1 MDIYIVEKG
10 DTIESIGRKY
20 NIPVIEIIKANNLK
34 APYLLNEGD
43 SLTIPT
49 GLYNIFDYYVVKKGD
64 NLYEIAQKNNISL
77 DLLLGVNG
85 LDKDEYIYE
94 GQTIL
99 IPKSD
104 VKLYITKTGDTIE
117 SVSDFF
123 KAPGVDIIYSN
134 NSIYLLPGQ
143 LIIYRKSWFF
153 LSIYDII

>member
-34 APYLLNEGD
+34 VPYLLNEGD

-49 GLYNIFDYYVVKKGD
+49 GLYNIFNYYVVKKGD

-77 DLLLGVNG
+77 DLLLGING

-153 LSIYDII
+153 YLFMI

>member
-77 DLLLGVNG
+77 DILLGVNG

-153 LSIYDII
+153 YLFMI

>member
-77 DLLLGVNG
+77 DILLGVNG

-143 LIIYRKSWFF
+143 LIIYRKS
-153 LSIYDII
+153 

>member
-143 LIIYRKSWFF
+143 LIVYRKSWFF
-153 LSIYDII
+153 YLFMI

>member
-10 DTIESIGRKY
+10 DTVESIGRKY
-20 NIPVIEIIKANNLK
+20 NIPVIEIVKANNLK
-34 APYLLNEGD
+34 APYTLREGE

-49 GLYNIFDYYVVKKGD
+49 GLYNIFNYYVVKKGD
-64 NLYEIAQKNNISL
+64 NLYEIAKNNNISL
-77 DLLLGVNG
+77 DILLGVNG

-99 IPKSD
+99 IPKQD

-117 SVSDFF
+117 TVSEFF
-123 KAPGVDIIYSN
+123 KAPSADVIYSN

-143 LIIYRKSWFF
+143 LIIYRKS
-153 LSIYDII
+153 

>member
-34 APYLLNEGD
+34 VPYLLNEGD

-143 LIIYRKSWFF
+143 LIIYRKS
-153 LSIYDII
+153 

>member
-143 LIIYRKSWFF
+143 LIIYRKS
-153 LSIYDII
+153 

>member
-77 DLLLGVNG
+77 DILLGVNG

-123 KAPGVDIIYSN
+123 KTPGVDIIYSN

-153 LSIYDII
+153 YLFMI

>member
-153 LSIYDII
+153 YLFVI

>member
-77 DLLLGVNG
+77 DILLGVNG

-123 KAPGVDIIYSN
+123 KAPGVDLIYSN

-153 LSIYDII
+153 YLFMI

>member
-20 NIPVIEIIKANNLK
+20 NIPIIEIIKANNLK

-77 DLLLGVNG
+77 DILLGVNG

-143 LIIYRKSWFF
+143 LIIYRKS
-153 LSIYDII
+153 

>member
-153 LSIYDII
+153 YLFMI

>member
-134 NSIYLLPGQ
+134 NNIYLLPGQ

-153 LSIYDII
+153 YLFMI